1 MRIAGEGE
9 VDLSALLIFRAIQGS
24 SGKVEI
30 GRRKYSFSCI
40 PIFRLTDEES
50 GRTHDCRD
58 SSALLELIQSLQ
70 NETRAGR
77 LRVCKES

>member
-9 VDLSALLIFRAIQGS
+9 IDPSVLLIFRALRGS

-30 GRRKYSFSCI
+30 GRRRYTFSCI

-50 GRTHDCRD
+50 GLTHDCRD
-58 SSALLELIQSLQ
+58 SSTLLDLIQSLQ
-70 NETRAGR
+70 RERRAGR
-77 LRVCKES
+77 LGACKES